1 MSARAMR
8 KIHVPA
14 YWPSVVGLKAFE
26 KRRVLVEV
34 KNVIDM
40 VDMDMDIDVSDTSM
54 PDMEDGS
61 VEEAML
67 SMPVVVAVAIDIVV
81 EVDDMSMSIESMFIF
96 GRGAWNGDGRW
107 IATLKQ
113 QNQNSKNLFFS
124 NGQNTTDTS
133 R

>member
-40 VDMDMDIDVSDTSM
+40 VDMDM
-54 PDMEDGS
+54 EDGS

-81 EVDDMSMSIESMFIF
+81 EVDDMSMSIESMSIF

-133 R
+133 RQ